1 MPGQACSGPLTGA
14 YTDPAGDSR
23 ARAVGCRS
31 RPSHFLQVA
40 DYPLVAPAAPDG
52 APRADSHAGR
62 QCPDGG
68 SRCLTGRQSRRSSAS
83 RRRLASRRGRS
94 PRQLSVPG
102 SHSRA
107 LRPSSC
113 QCGPC
118 RRMLRPAP
126 GAVASLAVRDASS
139 KHNTSTVQHRSAA
152 SEHSESRRRLHAK
165 VLLRPAPCP
174 LLQPE
179 VCCRDHYRV
188 PPMPVTRLSCASEW
202 HCSSCITGHVS
213 HYVTPT
219 REKAFST

>member
-1 MPGQACSGPLTGA
+1 MPGLACSGPLTGA
-14 YTDPAGDSR
+14 YTGHDPAGDSR
-23 ARAVGCRS
+23 ALAVGCRS

-107 LRPSSC
+107 VRCTGC
-113 QCGPC
+113 QCARC
-118 RRMLRPAP
+118 RRSRRPDAATCARCYYFSGCPGRLEQTQHVLGAAP
-126 GAVASLAVRDASS
+126 LGGI
-139 KHNTSTVQHRSAA
+139 
-152 SEHSESRRRLHAK
+152 EHSESRRRLP
-165 VLLRPAPCP
+165 LRP
-174 LLQPE
+174 
-179 VCCRDHYRV
+179 CRSPSQSPAGLRRAHSSNRRSAV
-188 PPMPVTRLSCASEW
+188 AITAERRLCQ
-202 HCSSCITGHVS
+202 
-213 HYVTPT
+213 
-219 REKAFST
+219 R